1 MASIQV
7 PAVAGRVL
15 PSASDGKELQIPISL
30 PKAAPLAEH
39 IHSQTQDQVC
49 RALALECD
57 RLDMILHHSV
67 SKKYPKTSDL
77 VTTIARR
84 ISALKLLGDR
94 LDHINERE
102 EVSLEISVMARVV
115 RLTKDVLRESGL
127 PAETRET
134 LFQSLVEKISVH
146 RDEGSR

>member
-7 PAVAGRVL
+7 PAVAGRF
-15 PSASDGKELQIPISL
+15 PSLGSEGLEPHVPISL
-30 PKAAPLAEH
+30 PKADPISDH
-39 IHSQTQDQVC
+39 IHVQTQDRIC
-49 RALALECD
+49 RDLALECD
-57 RLDMILHHSV
+57 RLDQVLQYITTKRV
-67 SKKYPKTSDL
+67 VKTSDL

-102 EVSLEISVMARVV
+102 EVSLEISVMSRVV

-134 LFQSLVEKISVH
+134 LFQSLVEKISIT
-146 RDEGSR
+146 REETNR